1 MEITNATA
9 ALRILKKLKQLPP
22 ALYDVLDKAT
32 TQAREFFDSK
42 DQKIHSALFPS
53 LVRYFALR
61 LLQSD
66 KYKKIG
72 FRLVELS
79 NVGLFIVYQRDGCTY
94 GLRMRKAD
102 EDGDLPI
109 DNLSETLKQY
119 YTQADPFPRL
129 PGMSLEEMDQFLT
142 PDQMK
147 LVILWDVDGAFVLN
161 SVQLVCPNG
170 IPGDVYFVGDIPPAV
185 TTIAAKPTVDEV
197 TEDDL
202 EITPRRKSKTGT
214 KE

>member
-1 MEITNATA
+1 MEITNASA
-9 ALRILKKLKQLPP
+9 ALRILNKLQQLPP
-22 ALYDVLDKAT
+22 AIYDVLDKAT
-32 TQAREFFDSK
+32 VEAREFFETK
-42 DQKIHSALFPS
+42 NQKIHSALFPS
-53 LVRYFALR
+53 LVRYSALR
-61 LLQSD
+61 LLED
-66 KYKKIG
+66 EKYKQIG

-79 NVGLFIVYQRDGCTY
+79 NVGLFIVYQRNGCTY

-109 DNLSETLKQY
+109 DNLSETLKQF

-142 PDQMK
+142 PNQMK
-147 LVILWDVDGAFVLN
+147 LVILWDVDSAFVLN

-170 IPGDVYFVGDIPPAV
+170 IAGEVHFVGDIPPAV
-185 TTIAAKPTVDEV
+185 TTLSAKPTVDEAI
-197 TEDDL
+197 EEDL

>member
-1 MEITNATA
+1 MEVTNISA
-9 ALRILKKLKQLPP
+9 AQRILKKLRQVPP
-22 ALYDVLDKAT
+22 TLYDVLDKAT
-32 TQAREFFDSK
+32 TQAREFFETK
-42 DQKIHSALFPS
+42 NQPIHSALFPS

-66 KYKKIG
+66 RYKGIG

-79 NVGLFIVYQRDGCTY
+79 NVGLFIIYQKDGCTY

-109 DNLSETLKQY
+109 DNLSETLKAY
-119 YTQADPFPRL
+119 YTQDDPFPRL
-129 PGMSLEEMDQFLT
+129 PGMSLQDMEQFLT
-142 PDQMK
+142 PNQMK
-147 LVILWDVDGAFVLN
+147 LVIVWDVNKNYVLS

-170 IPGDVYFVGDIPPAV
+170 IAGDVYFVGDIPPAV
-185 TTIAAKPTVDEV
+185 TTIAAAATVDEAV
-197 TEDDL
+197 EDLD
-202 EITPRRKSKTGT
+202 ITPRRKRKTGT